1 MIKGEAVSPKAE
13 AKILGVVMDCELR
26 YKNHIADTAT
36 KSLNAALALKRLKM
50 LSPSV
55 ARQLFSATVA
65 PIMDYASNV
74 WMHAC
79 TGPAKAALDRAQRV
93 GAQAIVGAF
102 QTVAVAIA
110 EAEAC
115 IRPIYQRHCERATR
129 MWIGIQTLPN
139 THPLRRLGLQTF
151 RRFTSPLQKIA
162 QLYRSRDEIET
173 IQAYP
178 IQPWEK
184 RIDVVIK
191 PDRQEAAQAAKE
203 SQGIIIATCSSE
215 RNSIVGMGGAICDT
229 TTTGSLEAGPTA
241 TYTAT
246 LGPRDRQNSYVA
258 ELVAIATA
266 LRSLVAYLSLRS
278 RLVIILTSNLSA
290 LLVINRPKQQ
300 SGQLYI
306 SQIYEL
312 VHKLRGRG
320 NRILALWVPA
330 QEEIVLKTTAKV
342 MARQAT
348 ELGQPA
354 QKQRPGA
361 KSTVLNLAIARLRQE
376 RTLPPGV
383 GKYTREMDT
392 ALPGK
397 HTRSLYDGFKRI
409 EASVLAQLRTG
420 MARLNGYLYQI
431 GALESDLCD
440 CRQAKETV
448 EHFLFRCTKWDQH
461 RECMLHQTETRRG
474 CLSFYLG
481 GKALSD
487 PAQWKPNLS
496 AVRAT
501 VQYAIATGRLKPETE
516 RLLGASQ

>member
-1 MIKGEAVSPKAE
+1 
-13 AKILGVVMDCELR
+13 L
-26 YKNHIADTAT
+26 
-36 KSLNAALALKRLKM
+36 
-50 LSPSV
+50 
-55 ARQLFSATVA
+55 
-65 PIMDYASNV
+65 
-74 WMHAC
+74 
-79 TGPAKAALDRAQRV
+79 
-93 GAQAIVGAF
+93 
-102 QTVAVAIA
+102 
-110 EAEAC
+110 
-115 IRPIYQRHCERATR
+115 
-129 MWIGIQTLPN
+129 
-139 THPLRRLGLQTF
+139 
-151 RRFTSPLQKIA
+151 
-162 QLYRSRDEIET
+162 
-173 IQAYP
+173 
-178 IQPWEK
+178 
-184 RIDVVIK
+184 
-191 PDRQEAAQAAKE
+191 
-203 SQGIIIATCSSE
+203 
-215 RNSIVGMGGAICDT
+215 
-229 TTTGSLEAGPTA
+229 
-241 TYTAT
+241 
-246 LGPRDRQNSYVA
+246 
-258 ELVAIATA
+258 
-266 LRSLVAYLSLRS
+266 
-278 RLVIILTSNLSA
+278 
-290 LLVINRPKQQ
+290 
-300 SGQLYI
+300 GQLYI

-330 QEEIVLKTTAKV
+330 QEEIVLKATAKA
-342 MARQAT
+342 MARQGT
-348 ELGQPA
+348 ELGQAA

-461 RECMLHQTETRRG
+461 RERMLHQTETRRG

-481 GKALSD
+481 EKALSD